1 MTVYRYRTSA
11 RWTASRQGEVGAESV
26 FEPLVFSAPPEFGG
40 EPNQWTPEHMFV
52 AAVSSC
58 FVTTFGV
65 IAGLSKF
72 PFLELEV
79 TAEGV
84 LEKEEGGFRFTQ
96 IILRPMLTLEREEDR
111 ERGLRLL
118 EKAERSCLIARSISA
133 KMVMEA
139 QLHVLAP
146 V

>member
-11 RWTASRQGEVGAESV
+11 RWTASRKGEVGAESV
-26 FEPLVFSAPPEFGG
+26 FEPLVFSAPTEFGG

-72 PFLELEV
+72 PFAELEV

-84 LEKEEGGFRFTQ
+84 LEKEEGGYRFTQ
-96 IILRPMLTLEREEDR
+96 VILRPMLTLEREEDR

-133 KMVMEA
+133 QMVLEP

>member
-1 MTVYRYRTSA
+1 MTIYRYRASA
-11 RWTASRQGEVGAESV
+11 RWTASRTGEVAAESV
-26 FEPLVFSAPPEFGG
+26 FEPLEFSAPPEFGG
-40 EPNQWTPEHMFV
+40 APNQWTPEHMFV

-72 PFLELEV
+72 PFAELEV

-84 LEKEEGGFRFTQ
+84 LEKEEGGYRFTE
-96 IILRPMLTLEREEDR
+96 IILRPLLTLEREEDR

-133 KMVMEA
+133 KMTLEPR
-139 QLHVLAP
+139 LHVLAP
-146 V
+146 A